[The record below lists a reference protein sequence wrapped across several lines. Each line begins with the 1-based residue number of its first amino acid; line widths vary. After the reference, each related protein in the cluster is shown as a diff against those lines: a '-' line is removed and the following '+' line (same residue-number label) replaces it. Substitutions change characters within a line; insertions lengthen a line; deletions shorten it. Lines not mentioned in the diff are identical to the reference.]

1 MADGAYTQVGGLDDE
16 QVYDHDSLKKKLY
29 NVKDLPERRGLEN
42 RGREERKRI
51 IEALKVV
58 LALKINYSNNNLPLR
73 TFSPSSFICV
83 FLCLF
88 IF

>member
-1 MADGAYTQVGGLDDE
+1 M
-16 QVYDHDSLKKKLY
+16 
-29 NVKDLPERRGLEN
+29 KDLLERGGLEN

-58 LALKINYSNNNLPLR
+58 LALKINYSNNNLPPR
-73 TFSPSSFICV
+73 TFSPPSFICV